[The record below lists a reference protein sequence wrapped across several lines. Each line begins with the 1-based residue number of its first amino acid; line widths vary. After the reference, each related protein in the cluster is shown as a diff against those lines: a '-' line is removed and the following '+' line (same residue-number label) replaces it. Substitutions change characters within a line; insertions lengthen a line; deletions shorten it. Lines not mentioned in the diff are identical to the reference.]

1 MNYLTIIIGL
11 IIFELIIQ
19 LCIKKIKNNFQ
30 WFLERK
36 DKIPKFNQIKFENY
50 IKKSFNKNLGWIRKS
65 NTVGYDTVGIKKIK
79 FKINKNGYRQNIKK
93 NKKPLVV
100 SFGGSYVFCRQVQD
114 KDTWQ
119 EQISKNK
126 KFNILNY
133 GVGNYGTDQALLY
146 YKSTKFKKDTKIAIM
161 GIVPEHISRIQS
173 EWKHYSEFGNIHAF
187 KPKFYLKN
195 NKLIL
200 KKNSLN
206 ANTKISEIQKIINKL
221 EKTDRFYSEKFKKNI
236 FFFPYTYRFL
246 TNLKFNIKIFYI
258 YLFFKNDLPKR
269 KDLFLKAVMKRNII
283 EAHNF
288 YKEKYSTDL
297 FFSILKE
304 FKSTAL
310 KNKQIPVIVIFPMLL
325 DIKNYKT
332 NIHYKNFFKGPI
344 SRELPVLDL
353 TKNFENKK
361 FEKLFTNKIYGN
373 HLTPKGN
380 KYVST
385 IIYKFLK
392 KNCNESI

>member
-11 IIFELIIQ
+11 ILFELIIQ
-19 LCIKKIKNNFQ
+19 FFIKKIKKKFQ
-30 WFLERK
+30 WFLEKK
-36 DKIPKFNQIKFENY
+36 DEVPKFNATKFKNY
-50 IKKSFNKNLGWIRKS
+50 IKKSFNKNLGWIRKP
-65 NTVGYDTVGIKKIK
+65 NTVGYDTLGTKKIK
-79 FKINKNGYRQNIKK
+79 FKINKNGYRQNIKV
-93 NKKPLVV
+93 NKKPLIV

-119 EQISKNK
+119 EQISRDK

-146 YKSTKFKKDTKIAIM
+146 YKSKKFKTDTKIAIM

-200 KKNSLN
+200 KKNALN
-206 ANTKISEIQKIINKL
+206 SNTKIKEIQKIIKKL
-221 EKTDRFYSEKFKKNI
+221 KKTDRFYSDKFKKNI
-236 FFFPYTYRFL
+236 FSFPYSFQFL
-246 TNLKFNIKIFYI
+246 KNLNFNIKIFYI
-258 YLFFKNDLPKR
+258 YFFFKNNLTKR
-269 KDLFLKAVMKRNII
+269 KDLFLKAVMTRNII

-288 YKEKYSTDL
+288 YKEEYSRNL

-304 FKSTAL
+304 FKTTAL
-310 KNKQIPVIVIFPMLL
+310 KNKQIPVVVVFPMLL

-332 NIHYKNFFKGPI
+332 NIHYQNFFKEAI
-344 SRELPVLDL
+344 SEELPVLDL
-353 TKNFENKK
+353 TKNFENKNLNK
-361 FEKLFTNKIYGN
+361 FFTNEIYGN
-373 HLTPKGN
+373 HLTPHGN
-380 KYVST
+380 KYVSK
-385 IIYKFLK
+385 IIYNFLK
-392 KNCNESI
+392 RNCNEFI